1 MKLSEMQVDQ
11 AFNKI
16 ADLVPYATNIL
27 KNEEIKSLMKK
38 VEIGGKNEE
47 EKLNNS
53 YMNTISKI
61 TPLVNLIFK
70 ECKNDLYN
78 IVSILTDMT
87 IKEVKEM
94 NVLDFVKTVM
104 EIVKDEDLIKVFI

>member
-16 ADLVPYATNIL
+16 ADITPYATNIL
-27 KNEEIKSLMKK
+27 KNEEVKKIMKK
-38 VEIGGKNEE
+38 VEIGGSSEE
-47 EKLNNS
+47 EKLNNG
-53 YMNTISKI
+53 YMNTINKI

-94 NVLDFVKTVM
+94 NVLDFIKTVM
-104 EIVKDEDLIKVFI
+104 EIAKDEDLIKVFM